1 MPNLNSL
8 QFDTAGLT
16 LRQEEEAQRAW
27 LTATGDAVSTHF
39 FPLAPDIQAALDDI
53 DELRRF
59 YRRTVTTSGLG
70 MIEVDTLRIDGCTA
84 IRTVFKVPQQPTGR
98 TYLGALT
105 LPFRDF
111 SFVAKAQCPEY
122 GMTGLRDTVVL
133 NEMLA
138 SGRIKPDESN
148 KDGAIPGWMRDPYDL
163 AVVGPMLRNL
173 AEDEEYDTR
182 FPDHPLSRCRALLH
196 RLQDSLKLVPDAAS
210 APPFLFPAKPSPGD
224 PAPPS
229 GRPWWKVW

>member
-8 QFDTAGLT
+8 QVDTAGLT

-27 LTATGDAVSTHF
+27 LTATGDTVSTHF
-39 FPLAPDIQAALDDI
+39 FPLAPDILAALDDI

-59 YRRTVTTSGLG
+59 YRRTVTTTGLG

-84 IRTVFKVPQQPTGR
+84 IRTVFKALPTGR
-98 TYLGALT
+98 IYLGAIT

-111 SFVAKAQCPEY
+111 SFVVKAQCPEY
-122 GMTGLRDTVVL
+122 GMTGLRDTVLL

-138 SGRIKPDESN
+138 SGRIKLDEAN
-148 KDGAIPGWMRDPYDL
+148 KDGAIPGWMRDPYDP
-163 AVVGPMLRNL
+163 AVDSPMRRNL
-173 AEDEEYDTR
+173 AEDEEYDSR

-196 RLQDSLKLVPDAAS
+196 RLQDSLKLVPDVVS
-210 APPFLFPAKPSPGD
+210 APPFVFAAKPSPGD
-224 PAPPS
+224 SAPLGS
-229 GRPWWKVW
+229 RPWWKVW